1 VDPLYS
7 HRLNR
12 TPLFMDEVFTFDPHV
27 LYLDTELVLSMLLV
41 SKDQLSS

>member
-27 LYLDTELVLSMLLV
+27 LYLDTELVLCMLLV
-41 SKDQLSS
+41 SKDHLSN